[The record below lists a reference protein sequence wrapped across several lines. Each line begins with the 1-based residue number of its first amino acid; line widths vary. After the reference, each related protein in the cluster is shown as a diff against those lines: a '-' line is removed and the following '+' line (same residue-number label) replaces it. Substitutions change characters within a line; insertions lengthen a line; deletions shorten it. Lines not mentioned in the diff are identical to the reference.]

1 MPDLREQMGE
11 AQMRARHALRV
22 APDHS
27 AWAMAS
33 TLPVVVAGVADVW
46 QELPT
51 DPAWGGARRGGGPV
65 ASGELDRVVEQSQLL
80 TALAGGR
87 PRWEQEPPGQD
98 DVGLLPVVHVLSEMQ
113 GGGSRSTDPV
123 EDRVALMEIL
133 HHCAHAANVAI
144 GSRVSEL
151 THSSSPLAP
160 EQREELLRYLRVS
173 TIVEEVAGSYGR
185 RARPDELGGP
195 YKDPT
200 DNAQDLSA
208 FLSRLDVL
216 TQRHLAGADRASD
229 LAQVAGPQA
238 TIYSGSRV
246 ILAAGMEAG
255 IVPTNEH
262 LLRRVD
268 EARDTWMTSRGFW
281 LQMTPRSDQRPHPEL
296 WASQRQVVQALRDTL
311 TPTGRA
317 ERAETIARRLDLGQ
331 LTEVVH
337 QHLATVPLHAE
348 LLREAALDP
357 QMRYGTRGIDT
368 LVTTRQRQI
377 EADSGPGYGHG
388 LSDLG
393 RAPIPLRSRSD
404 APSPLPDFARPELEK
419 RVDEL
424 VRTSTA
430 AYMASGQSWT
440 QRTVG
445 PPREASYAHAPR
457 TPSPAHPRP
466 TALAR

>member
-1 MPDLREQMGE
+1 
-11 AQMRARHALRV
+11 
-22 APDHS
+22 
-27 AWAMAS
+27 MAS
-33 TLPVVVAGVADVW
+33 TLPDVVAGVAVVW
-46 QELPT
+46 QELPAEP
-51 DPAWGGARRGGGPV
+51 DWGGARRGGGPV
-65 ASGELDRVVEQSQLL
+65 ASDELSRVVEQSQLL
-80 TALAGGR
+80 TALAGDR
-87 PRWEQEPPGQD
+87 PRWEQEHPRVVPHAGQPGED
-98 DVGLLPVVHVLSEMQ
+98 GVGLLPVVNVLCEMQ

-151 THSSSPLAP
+151 THSSSSP

-173 TIVEEVAGSYGR
+173 TLVEEVAGSYGR

-195 YKDPT
+195 HKEPT
-200 DNAQDLSA
+200 DDAQNLGA

-238 TIYSGSRV
+238 TIYAGSRV

-268 EARDTWMTSRGFW
+268 EARDTWMTSRGLW

-317 ERAETIARRLDLGQ
+317 ERAQTIARRADLGQ

-337 QHLATVPLHAE
+337 QHLATVPLHAQ

-357 QMRYGTRGIDT
+357 QMRYSARGIDA
-368 LVTTRQRQI
+368 LVTTLQRQI
-377 EADSGPGYGHG
+377 EERTGVGQGYG

-393 RAPIPLRSRSD
+393 RAPVALRSRRD
-404 APSPLPDFARPELEK
+404 APSPLPDFVRPELEK
-419 RVDEL
+419 RAGEL
-424 VRTSTA
+424 VHTSTA
-430 AYMASGQSWT
+430 AYVASGQSWT

-445 PPREASYAHAPR
+445 LPREATYSHAPR
-457 TPSPAHPRP
+457 TPAPAQPRP
-466 TALAR
+466 TALPR

>member
-33 TLPVVVAGVADVW
+33 TLPAVVTGVADVW
-46 QELPT
+46 QELPAE
-51 DPAWGGARRGGGPV
+51 PAWGGVRPGSRPL

-80 TALAGGR
+80 TTLAGDR
-87 PRWEQEPPGQD
+87 TRWEQEPPGQD
-98 DVGLLPVVHVLSEMQ
+98 DVGLLPVVHVLREMH
-113 GGGSRSTDPV
+113 GGGPRSTEPA
-123 EDRVALMEIL
+123 EDRVALMEVL

-151 THSSSPLAP
+151 TRSSSSLAP

-173 TIVEEVAGSYGR
+173 TLVEEVAGSYGR

-195 YKDPT
+195 HKDPT
-200 DNAQDLSA
+200 DGAQNLGA
-208 FLSRLDVL
+208 VLSRLDVL

-238 TIYSGSRV
+238 TIYAGSRI

-268 EARDTWMTSRGFW
+268 EARGAWMASREFW
-281 LQMTPRSDQRPHPEL
+281 LRMTPRSDQRPHPEL

-311 TPTGRA
+311 TPMGRA
-317 ERAETIARRLDLGQ
+317 ERAETIARRSDLGQ

-337 QHLATVPLHAE
+337 QHLATVPLHAQ

-357 QMRYGTRGIDT
+357 QMRYSTRGIDV
-368 LVTTRQRQI
+368 LVTARQRQI
-377 EADSGPGYGHG
+377 EAASGVGQGYG

-393 RAPIPLRSRSD
+393 RAPVALRSRSD
-404 APSPLPDFARPELEK
+404 APSPLPDFVRPELEK
-419 RVDEL
+419 HTGDL
-424 VRTSTA
+424 IRTSTV
-430 AYMASGQSWT
+430 AYLASGQSWT

-445 PPREASYAHAPR
+445 PPREATYAHAPR
-457 TPSPAHPRP
+457 TPAPAHPRP
-466 TALAR
+466 TALPR